1 MILRLARSITDGIV
15 KMSRNLPDLL
25 RDFALQM
32 VRGMA
37 NILVDTPTMFADMIK
52 GLMYGLVGFIRTA
65 PSSIPKFVRAL
76 VDSFVHVITS
86 YPAIFID
93 LGFAMVHAIL
103 EMFLNAIPE
112 LIMSLP
118 QMFKDVGRAIVDGI
132 VEGFSTAWEAFK
144 ETTMQHLYNL
154 GNVFITFANYF
165 RKFLGKE
172 LYPLLGMP
180 EEATD
185 DDILSDYEENLY
197 NSTRDGYMNAF
208 ENENYHPT
216 VRPNIDMDYVNEQ
229 FAQAELD
236 STVSLQS
243 AQSAGASRAQ
253 AESAA
258 EAASVTNLNYTQ
270 NITTPRPVST
280 IDIYRNTQRQLDNMT
295 T

>member
-1 MILRLARSITDGIV
+1 
-15 KMSRNLPDLL
+15 
-25 RDFALQM
+25 
-32 VRGMA
+32 MA
-37 NILVDTPTMFADMIK
+37 NILVDSPKMIADMIK

-65 PSSIPKFVRAL
+65 PSSIPKFIRAL
-76 VDSFVHVITS
+76 VDAFVYVITS

-112 LIMSLP
+112 LIMNLP
-118 QMFKDVGRAIVDGI
+118 QIFKDVGRAIVDGI
-132 VEGFSTAWEAFK
+132 VEGFSTAWDTFK

-180 EEATD
+180 EGVTD
-185 DDILSDYEENLY
+185 DDILTDYERRLY
-197 NSTRDGYMNAF
+197 NSTRNGYMNAF
-208 ENENYHPT
+208 EDANYHPT
-216 VRPNIDMDYVNEQ
+216 IRPEIDMDYVNEQ

-236 STVSLQS
+236 SAVSLRA
-243 AQSAGASRAQ
+243 AQSAGASRVQ

-270 NITTPRPVST
+270 NITTPKPLST